1 MTKQSGWWA
10 PYLFIA
16 PFVILFAVFMI
27 YPLCYSVVL
36 AFQQT
41 HGPST
46 AAFVGFDNFAFL
58 FGDELFWKAV
68 RNTFFFAAGSVFL
81 QLPCSLGLA
90 LLMNRPDLKGRSFFR
105 LIFFSPS
112 LVGLVFV
119 GVIFALIFEKRT
131 GLLNVIL
138 FRLTFG
144 LFDPDFPWLQEYA
157 MPALILAALWMYTG
171 FNMIY
176 FLAALQ
182 NVSRDLLE
190 AAMVDGAT
198 AWDRFVHVIVPAI
211 RPVAVFV
218 LLLSLIGSFQLFEL
232 PYLLLG
238 GGGEDNQGLTVVMYL
253 YQVGFNSNNDLG
265 LASAIGWLLAMLLG
279 FFALVNFFVIKRGEA

>member
-1 MTKQSGWWA
+1 MTRQNGWWA
-10 PYLFIA
+10 PYFFIT
-16 PFVILFAVFMI
+16 PFVVLFVVFTI

-41 HGPST
+41 YGPST
-46 AAFVGFDNFAFL
+46 AAFVGFDNFVFL

-68 RNTFFFAAGSVFL
+68 RNTFYFAAGSVFL
-81 QLPCSLGLA
+81 QLPCALGLA
-90 LLMNRPDLKGRSFFR
+90 ILMNRPDLKGRSFFR

-138 FRLTFG
+138 FRFTFG
-144 LFDPDFPWLQEYA
+144 WFDPDFPWLQEYA

-182 NVSRDLLE
+182 NVSRDLVE

-198 AWDRFVHVIVPAI
+198 AWDRFVHVTLPAI

-238 GGGEDNQGLTVVMYL
+238 GGGQDNQGLTIVMYL
-253 YQVGFNSNNDLG
+253 YQTGFITNDLG

-279 FFALVNFFVIKRGEA
+279 FFALVNFFVIKRGEV